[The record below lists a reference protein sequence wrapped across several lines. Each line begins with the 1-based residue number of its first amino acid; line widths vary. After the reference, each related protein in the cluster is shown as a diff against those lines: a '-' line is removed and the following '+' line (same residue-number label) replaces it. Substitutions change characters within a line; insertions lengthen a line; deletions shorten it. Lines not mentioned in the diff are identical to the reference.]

1 MDDCIKKI
9 MVYAY
14 NGIVFGHEKEGNPA
28 ASHDLDRPGGHY
40 AKWNKQDRERQ
51 TLHSFTYMWTLS
63 KRSNS

>member
-1 MDDCIKKI
+1 MSPFFSLDKVQKIRKWPKGLSMDDCIKKS

-40 AKWNKQDRERQ
+40 AK
-51 TLHSFTYMWTLS
+51 
-63 KRSNS
+63 